1 MSRERLCRSPA
12 CPQYDEHRRA
22 ADTRLGVPEGEVQ
35 GGPNGTDH
43 RNHPE
48 QNTAIAGYVR
58 RHNAPAEP
66 KANSA
71 TVSPIR
77 IWTDHPAE
85 AACQTKS

>member
-1 MSRERLCRSPA
+1 MSRERLCRSSA
-12 CPQYDEHRRA
+12 FLRYDGHRRA
-22 ADTRLGVPEGEVQ
+22 ADTHLGVPEGEVQ
-35 GGPNGTDH
+35 DGPNGTGH
-43 RNHPE
+43 RSHTE

-85 AACQTKS
+85 AVCQTKS